1 MGHWAPIE
9 LVVNLDG
16 PDKSVIIP
24 FLFRLRPL
32 TAATSAATSVGRT
45 RSAVPTIC
53 RPSVVGTLPRQ
64 AMVWRTTEAVYGY
77 RPAHADDGLE
87 LLQQAMREADEETQR
102 GRRAAARLRTEAA
115 EAEAEAEHRLWAER
129 AQRGSDPQEMYASRH
144 HSRWRDNADW
154 GSVPKGWL
162 QDLRLPAPRPTR
174 ALRHQA
180 LAAQHRARSPHDR
193 ARGTTHRHYR
203 REHEPHHRPPV
214 PSPQQPPP
222 APPPLEFDRSYGY
235 EELGGWGSIDEP
247 VFSMLPQPPPLPPST
262 TPTRRPVPPP
272 SSPRSKL
279 SGGRPAAAAGPATAA
294 VARVMGS
301 GRGGKGSG
309 GAMTGPYHLA
319 AITPIPQSVNTAV
332 ARPESH
338 RVGTSGAAD
347 VSVKSPPAF
356 ATAEELKRGVKPMT
370 LRACTRPGQ
379 AYQLILGEALCALAG
394 VISALPCACCAGFSA
409 QGAPRSHRGAIRAR
423 TTPSTVHGRQR
434 MPF

>member
-1 MGHWAPIE
+1 MQQP
-9 LVVNLDG
+9 
-16 PDKSVIIP
+16 
-24 FLFRLRPL
+24 RLHVCL
-32 TAATSAATSVGRT
+32 LAGCSAAPAGGTHDRSHVCT

-64 AMVWRTTEAVYGY
+64 AMVWRTTEAVYGF

-102 GRRAAARLRTEAA
+102 GRAAARLRAEAA
-115 EAEAEAEHRLWAER
+115 EAEAEAEHRLWAGR

-144 HSRWRDNADW
+144 HSRWRDNADR

-162 QDLRLPAPRPTR
+162 QDLRLLPRPTR

-193 ARGTTHRHYR
+193 ARGTTHHHYR
-203 REHEPHHRPPV
+203 HEHEPHHRPPI

-222 APPPLEFDRSYGY
+222 APPPVEFRRSYGY

-247 VFSMLPQPPPLPPST
+247 VFSMLPQPPPLPPSA
-262 TPTRRPVPPP
+262 TPKRRPVPPP
-272 SSPRSKL
+272 SAS
-279 SGGRPAAAAGPATAA
+279 
-294 VARVMGS
+294 
-301 GRGGKGSG
+301 
-309 GAMTGPYHLA
+309 
-319 AITPIPQSVNTAV
+319 QSVNTAA
-332 ARPESH
+332 ARPEAH
-338 RVGTSGAAD
+338 RVGTGGAAD

-370 LRACTRPGQ
+370 LRACTRPAQ
-379 AYQLILGEALCALAG
+379 AYPLILGEALCALAG
-394 VISALPCACCAGFSA
+394 VISALPCACCAVFSA
-409 QGAPRSHRGAIRAR
+409 QGAPRSYRGAIRAR

-434 MPF
+434 MPFYGCGWR